1 MDESKLSSVL
11 GEYVPEYVSVSQ
23 RPEGDVERIT
33 KNVGNLAQLSAT
45 KAQGI
50 DKTEPK
56 GARRALLEKIGCH
69 RQRLE
74 PADS

>member
-11 GEYVPEYVSVSQ
+11 GEYVPECVSVSQ
-23 RPEGDVERIT
+23 RPEGDVEGVT

-45 KAQGI
+45 KAQAGSPRPAIQGI

-56 GARRALLEKIGCH
+56 GARRALLEKIG
-69 RQRLE
+69 
-74 PADS
+74 